1 MAETATNGRDAEI
14 AEILKGAVDLHCH
27 SGPAAMP
34 RILDHHEALLEADAA
49 GFRAILTKDHYYLG
63 VSHAAILKKLVDTP
77 VEFYSGIALNNANG
91 GINPYAVDHAA
102 SIGAK
107 IVWLPTLSAKN
118 HIEQEEGQGKV
129 FPKTARKMLA
139 EKPLSGLDA
148 NGNILDEMLQVLD
161 LIADADII
169 IAGGHLPASELIKI
183 FEEGKRRGVT
193 KMIVNHPTFIVGCT
207 DDDMRALVEIG
218 AYMEHSISMWCEGS
232 GKLFEP
238 SDLMHYIEVAGV
250 DHTILCSDL
259 GMRGGPRPVDGYRV
273 IVGHLLDH
281 QVPVRDIKTMI
292 GDNAARLL
300 NLQ

>member
-1 MAETATNGRDAEI
+1 MTDTATTGREAEV
-14 AEILKGAVDLHCH
+14 AALLKGAVDLHCH

-34 RILDHHEALLEADAA
+34 RILDHHEALLDAAAA
-49 GFRAILTKDHYYLG
+49 GFRALLFKDHFYLG
-63 VSHAAILKKLVDTP
+63 VSHCVMLEKLVPTD
-77 VEFYSGIALNNANG
+77 VKLFSGIALNNASG
-91 GINPYAVDHAA
+91 GINPHAVNHAIN
-102 SIGAK
+102 IGAK

-118 HIEQEEGQGKV
+118 HIEQEEGQGKI
-129 FPKTARKMLA
+129 FPKTAKKMLP

-161 LIADADII
+161 IIAEADII
-169 IAGGHLPASELIKI
+169 VAGGHLPASELIKI
-183 FEEGKRRGVT
+183 FEEGKRRGVK

-250 DHTILCSDL
+250 DQTVLCSDL
-259 GMRGGPRPVDGYRV
+259 GMRGGPRPVAGYRE
-273 IVGHLLDH
+273 IVGHLLDL
-281 QVPVRDIKTMI
+281 QVSPRDIKTMI
-292 GDNAARLL
+292 GDNAAGLL